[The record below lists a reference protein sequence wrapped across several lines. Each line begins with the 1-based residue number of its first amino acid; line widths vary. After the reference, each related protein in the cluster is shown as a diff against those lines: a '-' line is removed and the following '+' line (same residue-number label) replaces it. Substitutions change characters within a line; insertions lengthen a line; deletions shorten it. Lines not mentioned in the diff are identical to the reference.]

1 MHLQPSSAGRIVATL
16 VTVLGFAYITD
27 AIVFWHTGNPINFL
41 LYMMTGVAAAIF
53 MGRKGSAQTS
63 FSVNLFLV
71 PLAIVE
77 LTLPETILLAV
88 SGAAA
93 CMVASKRSLWRRDS
107 VIQLA
112 NEATAAA
119 AASFAYHSL
128 ILGGGQ
134 TAAIRLFLG
143 SAAYFVTRTFPDA
156 VLTATRQG
164 RRIGRTWQQ
173 DHFWSLPFYLVG
185 ASTAGFISV
194 RNAFVHWEACLLTV
208 PVLYVLYRA
217 HAMREASVA
226 LLRQTAQELEAAK
239 IAAEGASRA
248 KSQFLTNISH
258 ELRTPMN
265 GIVGMT
271 AVALESDMS
280 PELRDYLETVKECA
294 DSLLRL
300 LNELLDFAKIEA
312 GKLELEHVA
321 FELRRNVEVT
331 CRPFLALAATKGV
344 KLRWEVAED
353 VPDIVVGDSWRL
365 GQVIVNLLG
374 NALKFTPTGEVKL
387 IVSMSDGIADRA
399 TLKFVVQ
406 DTGIGIPAD
415 QQHAVFEAFTQADGS
430 MRRNY
435 GGTGL
440 GLAICTRLV
449 EKMGGRIWLESEP
462 GVGTAFHFTCRFA
475 LQASPFATPT
485 QVA

>member
-16 VTVLGFAYITD
+16 VTVLGFAYIAD
-27 AIVFWHTGNPINFL
+27 AILFWKTGNPANFL
-41 LYMMTGVAAAIF
+41 LYVVTGVAAAIF
-53 MGRKGSAQTS
+53 MRRRAPDQTS

-71 PLAIVE
+71 PLGIVE

-93 CMVASKRSLWRRDS
+93 SLVASKQSLGKRDA

-143 SAAYFVTRTFPDA
+143 SAAYFVTRTFPIA
-156 VLTATRQG
+156 VLTATSQG
-164 RRIGRTWQQ
+164 RRIGRTWQA

-185 ASTAGFISV
+185 ASTAGFLSV

-217 HAMREASVA
+217 HAMREANVV
-226 LLRQTAQELEAAK
+226 LLQQSARELEAAK

-248 KSQFLTNISH
+248 KSQFLANISH

-280 PELRDYLETVKECA
+280 AELRDYLETVKECA

-331 CRPFLALAATKGV
+331 CRPFMALAATKGV
-344 KLRWEVAED
+344 KLQWKVDQD
-353 VPDIVVGDSWRL
+353 VPDTLVGDSWRL
-365 GQVIVNLLG
+365 SQVIVNLLG
-374 NALKFTPTGEVKL
+374 NALKFTPAGEVKL
-387 IVSMSDGIADRA
+387 FVSISDGAPA

-415 QQHAVFEAFTQADGS
+415 QQSAVFEAFTQADGS

-440 GLAICTRLV
+440 GLAICRRLV
-449 EKMGGRIWLESEP
+449 EKMEGRIWLESEP

-475 LQASPFATPT
+475 LQQSFAAPS
-485 QVA
+485 QVSG